1 MWYVVQTQTGE
12 EQNLKEILMKLVP
25 EGLISEC
32 IIPLYEDVWRKG
44 GTGHISIKRL
54 FPGYLLVRTDAPDA
68 VFTTL
73 KRIPRFTR
81 LLGMDEKDGSKV
93 FLPVSDEE
101 MNFLDSIIEDGIM
114 HVSYIRLGKNGRIEK
129 IRGPLSNHATRITRL
144 DVPHRRAIVDTELF
158 GRSRKIKFG
167 LWTDSDPALPWLE
180 GQKDSDVSDIDRR
193 IMDIGIHEGDAVM
206 DDTGIYGDLTMK
218 VIKVDPARRMI
229 LTTAEMFGTTV
240 RIELSADGVRKVK
253 LN

>member
-25 EGLISEC
+25 DGLIGEC

-54 FPGYLLVRTDAPDA
+54 FPGYLLVRTDDPDA

-73 KRIPRFTR
+73 KGIPRFTR

-93 FLPVSDEE
+93 FLLVSEEE
-101 MNFLDSIIEDGIM
+101 MAFLDSIIDDGIM
-114 HVSYIRLGKNGRIEK
+114 HVSHIKLGRNGRIEK
-129 IRGPLSNHATRITRL
+129 IRGPLSNHATRITKL

-158 GRSRKIKFG
+158 GKPRRIKFG
-167 LWTDSDPALPWLE
+167 LWTDSDPVLPWLE
-180 GQKDSDVSDIDRR
+180 EQKDSDVGSIDRR
-193 IMDIGIHEGDAVM
+193 ILDIGIHEGDVVV
-206 DDTGIYGDLTMK
+206 DETGVYGDLAMK
-218 VIKVDPARRMI
+218 VIRVDSAKRIIM
-229 LTTAEMFGTTV
+229 TTAEMFGTTV
-240 RIELSADGVRKVK
+240 SIELSADGVRKI
-253 LN
+253 